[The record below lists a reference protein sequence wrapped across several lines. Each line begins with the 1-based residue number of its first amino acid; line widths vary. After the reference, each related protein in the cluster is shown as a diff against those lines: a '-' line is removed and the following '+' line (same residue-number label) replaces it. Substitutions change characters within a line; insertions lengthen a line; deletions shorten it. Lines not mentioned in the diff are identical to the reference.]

1 MFVPVINLR
10 NEKSEQDTNWKKNC
24 SESLSF
30 CGIQTGTAVLE
41 TNLTQCYQ
49 ESLLYDAIILLTR
62 LCTNKKT

>member
-1 MFVPVINLR
+1 MKNLNKIR
-10 NEKSEQDTNWKKNC
+10 TGRKTAVRD
-24 SESLSF
+24 SLSF

-49 ESLLYDAIILLTR
+49 ESLLYDAVILLTR